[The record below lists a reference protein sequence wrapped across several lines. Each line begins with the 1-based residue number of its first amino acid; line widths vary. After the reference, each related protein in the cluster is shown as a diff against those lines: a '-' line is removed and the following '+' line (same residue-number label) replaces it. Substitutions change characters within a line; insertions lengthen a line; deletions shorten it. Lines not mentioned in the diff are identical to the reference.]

1 MLRHLLGFLM
11 EEVLQSLRLVQHVL
25 VVQPAQRHSRGELRT
40 ELLVPDRQLRVV
52 PPQLLQR
59 RQLLLVVLVYF

>member
-25 VVQPAQRHSRGELRT
+25 VVQPAQRHGRGELRT
-40 ELLVPDRQLRVV
+40 ELLEPGRQCLWGTFTITV
-52 PPQLLQR
+52 Q
-59 RQLLLVVLVYF
+59 